1 MSPLDRLPAGLK
13 LAALAFAGTVSFFI
27 ADWRLLALALLA
39 CLGLAALTGRP
50 WPTVLAPWR
59 LGTPVL
65 VLVALAQGLGG
76 DWLGGFATAVR
87 LATLLLLAGL
97 VTLTTRQSD
106 MVDAIAA
113 ALRPLRHFGLKP
125 DALALALSLALRLL
139 PLIAEEAALVRDA
152 QRARG
157 LDRHPVA
164 LFVPLIVRVLKMGDD
179 LAEAIDARSGSGA
192 DGS

>member
-13 LAALAFAGTVSFFI
+13 LAVLTLAGTVSFFI
-27 ADWRLLALALLA
+27 NDWRVLALALLG
-39 CLGLAALTGRP
+39 CLGLATLARRP

-59 LGTPVL
+59 LGAPVIIL
-65 VLVALAQGLGG
+65 VGLAQGFEGDPLGG
-76 DWLGGFATAVR
+76 LATAMR
-87 LATLLLLAGL
+87 LAMLLLLAGL

-113 ALRPLRHFGLKP
+113 ALRPLRPLGLQP
-125 DALALALSLALRLL
+125 DPLALALSLALRLL

-157 LDRHPVA
+157 LDRHPLA

-179 LAEAIDARSGSGA
+179 LAEAIDARSGAG
-192 DGS
+192 GP